1 MSQLFVELIPYS
13 QYLLCSILIVC
24 SLVQHIIIISH
35 ESLHHTGSY
44 SRHYTCPKIGKRLT
58 QEGMCFF
65 TYVWKYDTKK
75 PKVKSKGTHDNLT
88 REYGAF
94 VYREDIT
101 IMHAPIFIMSI
112 QCVEKVNAKNS
123 NLIYVQ

>member
-1 MSQLFVELIPYS
+1 
-13 QYLLCSILIVC
+13 
-24 SLVQHIIIISH
+24 
-35 ESLHHTGSY
+35 
-44 SRHYTCPKIGKRLT
+44 
-58 QEGMCFF
+58 MCFF

-88 REYGAF
+88 REYGALF
-94 VYREDIT
+94 YHGDIT
-101 IMHAPIFIMSI
+101 IMRAAICIMSI

>member
-1 MSQLFVELIPYS
+1 
-13 QYLLCSILIVC
+13 
-24 SLVQHIIIISH
+24 
-35 ESLHHTGSY
+35 
-44 SRHYTCPKIGKRLT
+44 
-58 QEGMCFF
+58 MCFF

-94 VYREDIT
+94 FYRGDIT